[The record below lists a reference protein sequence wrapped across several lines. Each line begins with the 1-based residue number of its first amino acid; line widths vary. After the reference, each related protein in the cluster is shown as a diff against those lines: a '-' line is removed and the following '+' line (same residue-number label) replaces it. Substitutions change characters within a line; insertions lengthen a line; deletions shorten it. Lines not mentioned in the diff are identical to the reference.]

1 MTLKDFSSRLNLHR
15 SDPISAMP
23 HWKFSK
29 GFIYTAAGWLLSA
42 WSLLGAVGYIMRQ
55 ISGIGETPD
64 FVLIGLWV
72 ILIIGGVLSYFG
84 SKLLQRGVLVA
95 FPIVT
100 AGVILVLLYIALPT
114 IVCSYSRCIPAGSPP

>member
-1 MTLKDFSSRLNLHR
+1 
-15 SDPISAMP
+15 MP
-23 HWKFSK
+23 CWKFSK
-29 GFIYTAAGWLLSA
+29 GLIYTAAGWLLSA
-42 WSLLGAVGYIMRQ
+42 WSLLGAVGYVMRQ

-84 SKLLQRGVLVA
+84 SKLLRRGVLVA

-114 IVCSYSRCIPAGSPP
+114 IVCFYSRCIPAALPREVFRILVMK